1 MLSHACASSQRLPS
15 SATCNWACGAASLT
29 RHIVVQNVKVCYIF
43 HPVYPEAQCTCC
55 FWYAVHLFQPALET
69 GRYKSAVQKDKGRS
83 VYSVWE
89 CKCKLRFALVQ
100 TNQVCWGFHLM
111 LLFSKPTS
119 GRKFSDL
126 ITAHGISMW
135 HFDYFYLGNITN
147 KYIRLGWPT
156 SARLKS
162 GF

>member
-1 MLSHACASSQRLPS
+1 MRFKSRVTIISNMQLGLWGCIPDQTHCRAKCKSMLHFPS
-15 SATCNWACGAASLT
+15 CLSWS
-29 RHIVVQNVKVCYIF
+29 
-43 HPVYPEAQCTCC
+43 PV
-55 FWYAVHLFQPALET
+55 YAVHLFQPALET

-89 CKCKLRFALVQ
+89 CICKLRFALVQ

-126 ITAHGISMW
+126 ITAHGILMW

-147 KYIRLGWPT
+147 KYIRPGWPT